1 MLKSRRGQGFYL
13 KRVDEMK
20 LNTLKKWI
28 VIGGVALSV
37 VGCAS
42 NGSKSSKAMQT
53 AGLGERAKFYGE
65 NISAEEEKRLL
76 AENTLLFGFDQYDIS
91 DKNRKVLFAHARK
104 LLNNPDA
111 RLRVEGHA
119 DRRGSRSY
127 NLALGERRAEAARQV
142 LRLKG
147 VPERQISVVSYG
159 KEKPAALGDSED
171 SFSKNR
177 RDFLAYED

>member
-1 MLKSRRGQGFYL
+1 
-13 KRVDEMK
+13 MK
-20 LNTLKKWI
+20 LGILKKWI
-28 VIGGVALSV
+28 VLGGIALSV

-42 NGSKSSKAMQT
+42 NSGSSKGKHAMET

-65 NISAEEEKRLL
+65 NISAEDEKMLL
-76 AENTLLFGFDQYDIS
+76 AENTLLFGFDKYDIS
-91 DKNRKVLFAHARK
+91 DKNRRVLYAHARK

-111 RLRVEGHA
+111 RLRIEGHA

-127 NLALGERRAEAARQV
+127 NLALGERRAEAARKV

-147 VPERQISVVSYG
+147 VPERQVSVVSYG
-159 KEKPAALGDSED
+159 KEKPAALGDNEE
-171 SFSKNR
+171 SFAKNR